1 MSEIKEEILQQYGI
15 YQKRKLKENEKMQL
29 LKIKQEIEKIIKI
42 PIEKLYLAE
51 EAAWGKE
58 PEKSAYSICVLVDKR
73 TKDLREKIDLLIPY
87 AKNKKIDIALRAMC
101 QFEKR
106 KMIPTEKDYYI
117 HQYGIKVYDSGKE
130 PEINESL
137 GATQYGRYMEYHR
150 EFRNFLHTNVDY
162 WMNETVRIYT
172 LKMGYAL
179 ISRNAELER
188 DCNFAK
194 LITKDKKIISMIDSY
209 LEQTEQKAKEKIL
222 DEFEEYVTSLK
233 QVKFSAKLEE
243 KPTMKVYE
251 KLLKRKQKQGTL
263 DIKTLTKDDLYTM
276 YIIQDIDTSLI
287 AELYG
292 VENKKIAEKRNSWQ
306 IKRREAAFTNTD
318 EIIKKTI
325 ESAEMQSSIYAYA
338 LLKKSGIMG
347 FEKCTLPILKYML
360 DNEVYLLK
368 EFWQFTKNEKNK
380 EEKLIFGDTK
390 YSYCQASMAVELLL
404 QNNLI
409 KEVDFKQYQITKE
422 GKELVWY
429 CIQND
434 IEEITIPIINKKFK
448 NVQYYE
454 LYYTEEYPTDIE
466 EVTWEKLYHKWNE
479 YCHENFPELL
489 REENLPIENEVKNEE
504 EIALVWMYLFFSNLE
519 WRNLFPKQ
527 WEKTI
532 FIGIN
537 DILNPIRQQIKE
549 KSISVV
555 MKEDFQ
561 LTQFLDISNVTKYIE
576 IEKVEDMVEY
586 AAVSCA
592 YLIKIRER

>member
-1 MSEIKEEILQQYGI
+1 MTEIKEEILKRYGI
-15 YQKRKLKENEKMQL
+15 YQKRQLKENEKRQL
-29 LKIKQEIEKIIKI
+29 LKVKQEIEKIIQI
-42 PIEKLYLAE
+42 PVEKLYLIE
-51 EAAWGKE
+51 ESAWGKE
-58 PEKSAYSICVLVDKR
+58 PEKSVYTICVLIDKR
-73 TKDLREKIDLLIPY
+73 SKDLKEKEDLLDFY
-87 AKNKKIDIALRAMC
+87 AENRKIRIALRALC

-106 KMIPTEKDYYI
+106 KSIPTEKDYYI
-117 HQYGIKVYDSGKE
+117 YQYGIKIYDSGKNS
-130 PEINESL
+130 EINEIL
-137 GATQYGRYMEYHR
+137 GATQYGAYMEYTR
-150 EFRNFLHTNVDY
+150 QFQNFLHYNVDY
-162 WMNETVRIYT
+162 WMNEMVRVYT

-179 ISRNAELER
+179 ISPNADLER

-209 LEQTEQKAKEKIL
+209 LEQTEKKEKEKIL
-222 DEFEEYVTSLK
+222 DQFEKYVNNLK

-251 KLLKRKQKQGTL
+251 KLLKRKQIQGTL

-292 VENKKIAEKRNSWQ
+292 VENKKIGEKRNSWQ

-325 ESAEMQSSIYAYA
+325 ESAEMQSSSYAYA

-368 EFWQFTKNEKNK
+368 EFWKFTKNEKSK

-390 YSYCQASMAVELLL
+390 YSYCKASMAVELLL

-448 NVQYYE
+448 NVQYYD
-454 LYYTEEYPTDIE
+454 LYYIEDYPTDIE
-466 EVTWEKLYHKWNE
+466 EVTWEKLYNKWNE
-479 YCHENFPELL
+479 YCNENFPELL
-489 REENLPIENEVKNEE
+489 RKENLPIENEVKNEE
-504 EIALVWMYLFFSNLE
+504 EIALVWLYLFFFNLE
-519 WRNLFPKQ
+519 LRNLFPKQ

-537 DILNPIRQQIKE
+537 DILNPICQEIKE

-555 MKEDFQ
+555 MKKNFQ
-561 LTQFLDISNVTKYIE
+561 FTQFLDISNVTKYIE

>member
-1 MSEIKEEILQQYGI
+1 MTEIKEEILKQYGI
-15 YQKRKLKENEKMQL
+15 YQKRQLKENEKRQL
-29 LKIKQEIEKIIKI
+29 LKIKQEIEKIIQI
-42 PIEKLYLAE
+42 PVEKLYLIE
-51 EAAWGKE
+51 ESAWGKE
-58 PEKSAYSICVLVDKR
+58 PEKSVYTICVLIDKR
-73 TKDLREKIDLLIPY
+73 SKDLKEKEDLLDFY
-87 AKNKKIDIALRAMC
+87 AENRKIRIALRALC

-106 KMIPTEKDYYI
+106 KSIPTEKDYYI
-117 HQYGIKVYDSGKE
+117 YQYGIKVYDSGKNS
-130 PEINESL
+130 EINEIL
-137 GATQYGRYMEYHR
+137 GATQYGAYMEYTR
-150 EFRNFLHTNVDY
+150 QFQNFLHYNVDY
-162 WMNETVRIYT
+162 WMNEMVRVYT

-179 ISRNAELER
+179 ISPNADLER

-209 LEQTEQKAKEKIL
+209 LEQTEKKEKKKIL
-222 DEFEEYVTSLK
+222 DQFEKYVNNLK

-251 KLLKRKQKQGTL
+251 KLLKRKQIQGTL

-276 YIIQDIDTSLI
+276 YIIQHIDTSLI

-292 VENKKIAEKRNSWQ
+292 VENKKIGEKRNSWQ
-306 IKRREAAFTNTD
+306 IKRKEEAFTNT
-318 EIIKKTI
+318 EEVIRKVI
-325 ESAEMQSSIYAYA
+325 ESAETQSTRYAYA

-347 FEKCTLPILKYML
+347 FEKCTLPILNYML

-368 EFWQFTKNEKNK
+368 EFWQFTKNEQN
-380 EEKLIFGDTK
+380 ETEKLIFGDTK
-390 YSYCQASMAVELLL
+390 YSYCKASMAVELLL

-422 GKELVWY
+422 GKELAWY
-429 CIQND
+429 CIEND
-434 IEEITIPIINKKFK
+434 IEQITIPIIDKKFK
-448 NVQYYE
+448 HVQYYN
-454 LYYTEEYPTDIE
+454 LYYTEEYPTHIE

-479 YCHENFPELL
+479 YCNENFPELL
-489 REENLPIENEVKNEE
+489 QKENLPIENDVENEE
-504 EIALVWMYLFFSNLE
+504 DIALVWMYLFFSNLE

-537 DILNPIRQQIKE
+537 DILNPIRQEIEE

-555 MKEDFQ
+555 MKKNFQ
-561 LTQFLDISNVTKYIE
+561 FTQFLDISNVTKYIE